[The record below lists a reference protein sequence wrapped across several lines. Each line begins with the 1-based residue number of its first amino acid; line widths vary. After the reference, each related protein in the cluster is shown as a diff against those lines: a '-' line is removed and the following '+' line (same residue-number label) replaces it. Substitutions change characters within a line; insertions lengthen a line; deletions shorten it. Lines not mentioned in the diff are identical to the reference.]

1 MKVLL
6 ADDERSITVTLGD
19 ALRAAGHDVTVAHD
33 GEQALRAARTGVFDC
48 LITDLRMPKVDGLSL
63 MKAVKEIRAD
73 TAVLVITAYGSGEIG
88 FQAAR
93 DGAIDF
99 LQKPFFNEDVVLR
112 LDKLQKLHQL
122 RDENRRLREELAS
135 RPAFGRLVGRAP
147 GMLELFEQ
155 IRTVSGSEVGV
166 LIEGESGTGKELVAQ
181 QIHFGS
187 PRRGGPFEVVSSSLY
202 EGLIEDDL
210 FGHVKGAYTDA
221 RSDRAGR
228 FERANGGTIFIDDID
243 DMPLQTQVKLL
254 RVLQERQVE
263 RIGDHKQ
270 IKVDV
275 RVIAATKKPAWDLVL
290 DKKFRED
297 LFHRL
302 NVASM
307 KIPPLRDRPGDIP
320 LLVSAFI
327 ERYGAGQ
334 EYDVRPEVMKALEA
348 YAWPGNVREL
358 EHAVERAIAFAG
370 EDRELKR
377 EYLLRPLGGRAASTS
392 GSDTQRALRAVVEE
406 SEAAHIRRVL
416 DFTGNHKGEAARIL
430 GITRKNL
437 WEKMRLYGLG
447 DSPESRDEK

>member
-1 MKVLL
+1 MKILL

-19 ALRAAGHDVTVAHD
+19 ALRAAGHEVTVAHD
-33 GEQALRAARTGVFDC
+33 GEQALHAAQSGAFDC
-48 LITDLRMPKVDGLSL
+48 LITDLRMPKVDGMAL
-63 MKAVKEIRAD
+63 MKAVKKIRPD
-73 TAVLVITAYGSGEIG
+73 TAVLVITAHGSGEIG
-88 FQAAR
+88 FQVAR

-99 LQKPFFNEDVVLR
+99 LQKPFFNDDVVLR
-112 LDKLQKLHQL
+112 LDKLQKLLAL
-122 RDENRRLREELAS
+122 RDENRRLREQLAGHS
-135 RPAFGRLVGRAP
+135 TFGRIVGRSP
-147 GMLELFEQ
+147 GMLELYEQ

-187 PRRGGPFEVVSSSLY
+187 PRNSGPFEVVSSSLY

-221 RSDRAGR
+221 RSDRPGR
-228 FERANGGTIFIDDID
+228 FERAHGGTIFIDDID

-263 RIGDHKQ
+263 RIGDHKP

-275 RVIAATKKPAWDLVL
+275 RVIAATKKSAWDLVL

-302 NVASM
+302 NVASL
-307 KIPPLRDRPGDIP
+307 KIPPLRERTGDIP
-320 LLVSAFI
+320 YLVEAFI
-327 ERYGAGQ
+327 ERYGGGQ
-334 EYDVRPEVMKALEA
+334 SYQVRPEVMKALEA

-377 EYLLRPLGGRAASTS
+377 EYLLRPLGGRASAPG
-392 GSDTQRALRAVVEE
+392 GSDTQKALRAVVEE

-447 DSPESRDEK
+447 EPPEGRDEK